1 MKRQGRLILL
11 LWLAWLAP
19 SLCAQTPLPVHVL
32 AEDGPF
38 RDSFIQ
44 ALDAAATPSITRV
57 ADPKQ
62 AELLIAI
69 GDQAFRRAQKLDKPL
84 LGVYVSRSAV
94 TLAQR
99 KRCQCEGIWAG
110 VALHDQLAMLEIM
123 MPLAR
128 RVGVIIGPQSAWT
141 PGMVQDYQ
149 GRLGLTALPV
159 SSVDEL
165 GDRLRES
172 LARFDA
178 LLLPVDGQLFGPGTA
193 KLVLLTSYRLRRPVF
208 GPDRAYVQA
217 GSAASLY
224 ASGSDLVAETLVH
237 LQFFHSS
244 KRLRRSGFV
253 HTPTVAVNEHVASS
267 FDMVF
272 HDIDSLRE
280 ALEVTP

>member
-1 MKRQGRLILL
+1 MKRQGRLILF

-19 SLCAQTPLPVHVL
+19 SLYAQTPLPVHVL
-32 AEDGPF
+32 AADGPF

-44 ALDAAATPSITRV
+44 ALDEAAVPPITRV
-57 ADPKQ
+57 ADPDQ

-84 LGVYVSRSAV
+84 LGVYVSRAAV
-94 TLAQR
+94 ALAQR
-99 KRCQCEGIWAG
+99 KRCQCQGIWAG
-110 VALHDQLAMLEIM
+110 VALNDQLAMLEIM

-128 RVGVIIGPQSAWT
+128 RVGVIVGPKSAWT
-141 PGMVQDYQ
+141 SGMVQDYQ
-149 GRLGLTALPV
+149 GRLGLTLLPV
-159 SSVDEL
+159 SSVEEL
-165 GDRLRES
+165 GDQLRER
-172 LARFDA
+172 LAEFDA

-217 GSAASLY
+217 GSVASLY
-224 ASGSDLVAETLVH
+224 ASGADLVAETLVH

-272 HDIDSLRE
+272 HDIDSLSH
-280 ALEVTP
+280 ALEVSP